1 MSKRWCAGGD
11 SDAGRVKA
19 VGVSSKHN
27 SRGAFPACWKTMRGV
42 VGRFSL
48 MKQVNLSECLPA
60 DATFCCN
67 VLAHAYPMHF
77 RHDVPPPKPIKKR
90 TPSKH
95 HGKRNYYDL
104 TVSDTD
110 DEPEEKEEVIVLI
123 DHGVS
128 VSKLQEMVTTL
139 ETKNIRIVE
148 IEQLQNTHSHTL
160 QRVFMEANELNGPCE
175 IVFHGTDSAAVDGI
189 VGEGL
194 RSMYSNRSLF
204 GRGTYVSRSFEVA
217 RFFATADQNGI
228 KHIIVAMCQVGLVKQ
243 VQGDTA
249 QESFYSDSSDGSKKI
264 LYNTKEV
271 KHHEYLI
278 IGNDSQ
284 LSCHALL
291 KVQDMR
297 PPTADSSQKQAGS
310 SVNTLASIWLKKI
323 THDVIQS
330 FGNGAAAGGA
340 GNLGLAAN
348 NMFVA
353 NMHVN
358 PPPAGSAASSQKSAI
373 DFQANADAFDADVRL
388 LKAEKLRS
396 CQAPLPD
403 TSIDLLKYQKKGKL
417 IRKGQTIVLSSM
429 SKSNSDLENKTA
441 VVKLIVQECSE
452 KGYPIVFMVELL
464 EPKLFPAIT
473 KANQQRE
480 KKYKQTGYSRY
491 GDQMREHYL
500 LCKFGQITAKT

>member
-110 DEPEEKEEVIVLI
+110 DEPEEKEEEIVLI

-160 QRVFMEANELNGPCE
+160 QQKFMEANELNGPCE
-175 IVFHGTDSAAVDGI
+175 IVFHGTNSAAVDGI

-204 GRGTYVSRSFEVA
+204 GRGTYVSRSFEIA
-217 RFFATADQNGI
+217 KFFATADANGI
-228 KHIIVAMCQVGLVKQ
+228 KHIIGTRTVKTFHPQ
-243 VQGDTA
+243 P
-249 QESFYSDSSDGSKKI
+249 
-264 LYNTKEV
+264 
-271 KHHEYLI
+271 
-278 IGNDSQ
+278 
-284 LSCHALL
+284 C
-291 KVQDMR
+291 
-297 PPTADSSQKQAGS
+297 
-310 SVNTLASIWLKKI
+310 
-323 THDVIQS
+323 
-330 FGNGAAAGGA
+330 
-340 GNLGLAAN
+340 
-348 NMFVA
+348 
-353 NMHVN
+353 
-358 PPPAGSAASSQKSAI
+358 
-373 DFQANADAFDADVRL
+373 
-388 LKAEKLRS
+388 
-396 CQAPLPD
+396 PL
-403 TSIDLLKYQKKGKL
+403 
-417 IRKGQTIVLSSM
+417 
-429 SKSNSDLENKTA
+429 
-441 VVKLIVQECSE
+441 
-452 KGYPIVFMVELL
+452 F
-464 EPKLFPAIT
+464 
-473 KANQQRE
+473 
-480 KKYKQTGYSRY
+480 QTGFK
-491 GDQMREHYL
+491 ML
-500 LCKFGQITAKT
+500 

>member
-1 MSKRWCAGGD
+1 MSKRWCAGGG

-19 VGVSSKHN
+19 VGVSSNHIP
-27 SRGAFPACWKTMRGV
+27 RGAFPACWKPMHGV

-48 MKQVNLSECLPA
+48 MKQVNLSKCLPV
-60 DATFCCN
+60 DAAFSCN
-67 VLAHAYPMHF
+67 VLSVAYPMHF
-77 RHDVPPPKPIKKR
+77 RRDVPPQKPIKKR

-95 HGKRNYYDL
+95 HEKRNYYDL
-104 TVSDTD
+104 TMSDTD
-110 DEPEEKEEVIVLI
+110 DEPGEKEEEIVFV

-128 VSKLQEMVTTL
+128 VSKLQEMVTML
-139 ETKNIRIVE
+139 GTKNIRIVE

-160 QRVFMEANELNGPCE
+160 QQKFMEANELNGPCE

-194 RSMYSNRSLF
+194 RSMYSNRGLF

-217 RFFATADQNGI
+217 KFFATADANGI

-243 VQGDTA
+243 VLWDTA

-271 KHHEYLI
+271 EHYQYVI

-291 KVQDMR
+291 KIQEMR
-297 PPTADSSQKQAGS
+297 PPTADSSQKQAASQLGS
-310 SVNTLASIWLKKI
+310 SLKI
-323 THDVIQS
+323 I
-330 FGNGAAAGGA
+330 
-340 GNLGLAAN
+340 
-348 NMFVA
+348 
-353 NMHVN
+353 N
-358 PPPAGSAASSQKSAI
+358 PLPADRTASSQKSVI
-373 DFQANADAFDADVRL
+373 DFQDARL

-403 TSIDLLKYQKKGKL
+403 TCIDLPEYKKRGKL
-417 IRKGQTIVLSSM
+417 IRKGDTIVLSKM
-429 SKSNSDLENKTA
+429 STSNSQFENKPA

-452 KGYPIVFMVELL
+452 KGYPIIFMVEML
-464 EPKLFPAIT
+464 EHKLFPAIT

-491 GDQMREHYL
+491 GDQMREHYF
-500 LCKFGQITAKT
+500 LCKSGQISPKT